1 MTTLQYRT
9 PVDRAHLHTYS
20 FRSRKEALLT
30 GLKVLKGI
38 YQNKIGDFL
47 IDGIP
52 ANSTEIEK
60 ELKELA

>member
-20 FRSRKEALLT
+20 FMSRREALLT
-30 GLKVLKGI
+30 GLRVLTGK

-52 ANSTEIEK
+52 SSLMKIEQ